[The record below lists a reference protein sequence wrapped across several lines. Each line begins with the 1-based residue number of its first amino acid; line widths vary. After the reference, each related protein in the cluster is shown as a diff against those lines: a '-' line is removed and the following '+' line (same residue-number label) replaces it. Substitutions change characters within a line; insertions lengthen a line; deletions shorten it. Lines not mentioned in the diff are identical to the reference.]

1 MVIRQ
6 AAKTDVPAMVR
17 IFLAGFRD
25 ELLPTFGEPFT
36 GNSMRDV
43 FFFCLKAEPA
53 GFFVA
58 EEDGVILGYNFVSR
72 SISRLQVAAV
82 LRGWIFRWAWFFF
95 SGSYGITWGAL
106 WKMLK
111 NKASF
116 VGSSQ
121 KYRSAGDAQVLNIAV
136 AAEARGRGVAGK
148 LMEAGIDYL
157 RKIEVRELR
166 LEVRRDN
173 FPAVRVYERA
183 GFVEKG
189 STRDLKG
196 EWVVMVKTIET

>member
-1 MVIRQ
+1 MV
-6 AAKTDVPAMVR
+6 K

-25 ELLPTFGEPFT
+25 ELLPTFGESFT

-43 FFFCLKAEPA
+43 FLFCLEAEPG
-53 GFFVA
+53 GFFAA
-58 EEDGVILGYNFVSR
+58 EENGTVLGYNFVSM
-72 SISRLQVAAV
+72 SLSRLQIAAV
-82 LRGWIFRWAWFFF
+82 LRGWIFRWALGFL
-95 SGSYGITWGAL
+95 SGSYGITAGAL
-106 WKMLK
+106 WRMLK

-121 KYRSAGDAQVLNIAV
+121 RYRNSGDAQVLNIAV
-136 AAEARGRGVAGK
+136 SAEARGRGVAGS
-148 LMEAGIDYL
+148 LMEAAIEYL
-157 RKIEVRELR
+157 HRAGARELR

-189 STRDLKG
+189 ATRDLKG
-196 EWVVMVKTIET
+196 EWVVMIKDLTVV

>member
-1 MVIRQ
+1 MV
-6 AAKTDVPAMVR
+6 K

-25 ELLPTFGEPFT
+25 ELLPTFGESFT

-43 FFFCLKAEPA
+43 FLFCLEAEPE
-53 GFFVA
+53 GFFAA
-58 EEDGVILGYNFVSR
+58 EENGTVLGYNFVSM
-72 SISRLQVAAV
+72 SLSRLQIAAV
-82 LRGWIFRWAWFFF
+82 LRGWIFRWALGFL
-95 SGSYGITWGAL
+95 SGSYGITAGAL
-106 WKMLK
+106 WRMLK

-121 KYRSAGDAQVLNIAV
+121 RYRNSGDAQVLNIAV
-136 AAEARGRGVAGK
+136 SAEARGRGVAGS
-148 LMEAGIDYL
+148 LMEAAIGYL
-157 RKIEVRELR
+157 RRAGAGELR

-173 FPAVRVYERA
+173 LPAVRVYERA

-196 EWVVMVKTIET
+196 EWVVMIRDLTVV